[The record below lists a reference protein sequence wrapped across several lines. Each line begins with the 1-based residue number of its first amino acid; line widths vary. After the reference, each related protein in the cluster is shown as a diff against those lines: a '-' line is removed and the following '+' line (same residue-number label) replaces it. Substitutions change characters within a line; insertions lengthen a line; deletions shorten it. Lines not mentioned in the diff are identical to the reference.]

1 MKTILLNIIIFT
13 FIGCG
18 PSDLLRDTK
27 QERKNNCERAVLVTS
42 AYYADEQLVNKSE
55 NKEEDKNI
63 FIIYLLL
70 SCSPGPGE

>member
-1 MKTILLNIIIFT
+1 MRVILFNLILLLLVIK
-13 FIGCG
+13 CG

-55 NKEEDKNI
+55 NKEKSKNLS
-63 FIIYLLL
+63 IIYLLL
-70 SCSPGPGE
+70 SL